1 MREHG
6 SFCICTLPAVGTGSL
21 AMCIFCTVSNRH
33 LQRRPDFILAFLP
46 IVSYNG
52 MENKETA
59 DHSGMTVLR
68 ILTVPVL
75 PSDKGCRQVPG
86 LYTER
91 GRGNLYRSEKSPW
104 PGAVRLPVCWSQMP
118 GMMPAAG
125 TVLYFEGRK
134 MNWLH

>member
-1 MREHG
+1 
-6 SFCICTLPAVGTGSL
+6 
-21 AMCIFCTVSNRH
+21 MCIFCTVSNRH

-104 PGAVRLPVCWSQMP
+104 PGAVRLPVCWSLETDDVVARLSQLDYCFHCVQLLRSVDV
-118 GMMPAAG
+118 
-125 TVLYFEGRK
+125 VLYPGPRGI
-134 MNWLH
+134 